1 MYVIFC
7 LNITIFINFLNYN
20 IYMSSEDEIYKQK
33 YLKYK
38 KKYLELKEQQGGVGY
53 SVGTWL
59 LFFSSNSEKIN
70 QGKSGALKDIVQN
83 KNKNKNDKN
92 LILHEYPSFT
102 SKNIN
107 FIDEFTNDLLKFEVN
122 AWGFNLKR
130 KIIERNL
137 NMTAS
142 AADKVFGMFATKNVK
157 SGKLNKYNLDETTIK
172 LANQQIKNNLVL
184 PCGCFKIFVFRKL
197 KKLCE
202 LERENVQKE
211 LDNIINGVNKILG
224 EKQEEQV
231 DTVVCFE
238 IGVKESKIFFSYTK
252 QEGNSNGSV
261 QEVQET
267 SNSEDGGE

>member
-1 MYVIFC
+1 
-7 LNITIFINFLNYN
+7 
-20 IYMSSEDEIYKQK
+20 MSSEDEIYKQK

-70 QGKSGALKDIVQN
+70 QGKSGALKDILQ
-83 KNKNKNDKN
+83 NKNKNDKN
-92 LILHEYPSFT
+92 LILHEYQSFN
-102 SKNIN
+102 SKNMN
-107 FIDEFTNDLLKFEVN
+107 FIDEFTNDLLKLEGN
-122 AWGFNLKR
+122 AWGFNLQR

-137 NMTAS
+137 NMTAN

-157 SGKLNKYNLDETTIK
+157 SGKLNKYNLDDATIK

-252 QEGNSNGSV
+252 QEGNNNKSV
-261 QEVQET
+261 SEVNE
-267 SNSEDGGE
+267 GGNDE